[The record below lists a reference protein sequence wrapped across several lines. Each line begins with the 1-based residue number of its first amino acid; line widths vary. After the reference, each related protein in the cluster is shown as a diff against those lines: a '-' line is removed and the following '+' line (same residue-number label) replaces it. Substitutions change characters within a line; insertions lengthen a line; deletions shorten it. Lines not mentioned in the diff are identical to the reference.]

1 MPVVSPNATFR
12 RSGRLRRGY
21 SAPQV
26 EDFFDRAR
34 RAYEQSAPP
43 GSSGPLAGA
52 SGAGGGSGG
61 STRGLPAIG
70 PALTSRDI
78 RQVGFDLVLGG
89 FDVEQVDAAL
99 DRMEDAFARRE
110 SDLLRGRLG
119 ADRAMEHVLRQAS
132 TLESRL
138 ARADGERF
146 ARASGLSLAYDPDDV
161 DQLCERLDGYF
172 KGGQAI
178 APEELR
184 RAVFRSR
191 RGRSGYDEHQV
202 DAFFDRAVEVLVA
215 VD

>member
-1 MPVVSPNATFR
+1 MRSVSPHATFR

-21 SAPQV
+21 SVPQV

-34 RAYEQSAPP
+34 RAYEQSAPSAP
-43 GSSGPLAGA
+43 DGA
-52 SGAGGGSGG
+52 
-61 STRGLPAIG
+61 PAAG
-70 PALTSRDI
+70 PALTSRDV

-89 FDVEQVDAAL
+89 FDVEQVDGAL

-110 SDLLRGRLG
+110 SDVLRGPRG
-119 ADRAMEHVLRQAS
+119 ADRAMEQVLRQAS

-138 ARADGERF
+138 SRADGERF

-161 DQLCERLDGYF
+161 DELCERLRGYF
-172 KGGQAI
+172 KGGAAV

-191 RGRSGYDEHQV
+191 RGRSGYDEPQV
-202 DAFFDRAVEVLVA
+202 AAFFDRAVAVLVA

>member
-1 MPVVSPNATFR
+1 MRSVSPHATFR

-21 SAPQV
+21 ATAQV
-26 EDFFDRAR
+26 EEFFDRAR
-34 RAYEQSAPP
+34 RAYEQSAPASPTQP
-43 GSSGPLAGA
+43 G
-52 SGAGGGSGG
+52 
-61 STRGLPAIG
+61 TPAVG
-70 PALTSRDI
+70 PALTSRDV

-119 ADRAMEHVLRQAS
+119 VDRAMEQVLRQAS

-138 ARADGERF
+138 SRADGERF

-161 DQLCERLDGYF
+161 DELCERLRGYF
-172 KGGQAI
+172 KGGEAI

>member
-1 MPVVSPNATFR
+1 MPSVSPNATFR
-12 RSGRLRRGY
+12 RCGRLRRGY
-21 SAPQV
+21 SVAQV
-26 EDFFDRAR
+26 EEFFARAR
-34 RAYEQSAPP
+34 SAYEQSAPT
-43 GSSGPLAGA
+43 GA
-52 SGAGGGSGG
+52 PVPAQGGSATP
-61 STRGLPAIG
+61 S
-70 PALTSRDI
+70 LTSRDV

-119 ADRAMEHVLRQAS
+119 ADRAMEHVMRQAS

-138 ARADGERF
+138 ARGVGARF
-146 ARASGLSLAYDPDDV
+146 PRANGLSLAYDPDDV
-161 DQLCERLDGYF
+161 DELCERLAGYLR
-172 KGGQAI
+172 GGPAVG
-178 APEELR
+178 PEDLR

-202 DAFFDRAVEVLVA
+202 DAFIDRAVEVLVA